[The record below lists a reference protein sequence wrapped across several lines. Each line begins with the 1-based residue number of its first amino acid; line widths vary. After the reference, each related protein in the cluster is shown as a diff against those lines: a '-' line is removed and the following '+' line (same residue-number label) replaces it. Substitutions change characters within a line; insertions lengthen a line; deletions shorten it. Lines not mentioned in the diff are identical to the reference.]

1 VRGLRQAVIVM
12 RKELRDSFRDRRALF
27 SIFFSAIFFPIVI
40 TIMMNRVADRAR
52 DADQITIPVFGAA
65 NAPALIDWL
74 RQQDGVTIV
83 DGPADPERAV
93 RDKELDVV
101 VIIPKDFAERFRAS
115 RPAPVRIIS
124 DSSRN
129 VAQPTVNRVR
139 RLLAAY
145 SSQIGSLRLITRGIS
160 PALASPVQLE
170 EIEVSSAQQR
180 AASVL
185 SFIPLMLMIAAFTG
199 GMQIAT
205 DSTAGE
211 RERGSLEPLLVN
223 PVGRGVLVSGKWLAA
238 VCAAMLSVGLTAA
251 LSVGQLY
258 LMPLADLGIRFRL
271 GPTEMLGI
279 LVAILPLCPLTA
291 AIQIY
296 IGTYARSFKE
306 AQSYMGVLIS
316 VMMLPALLSALYP
329 IADRVWMY
337 PVPVVGQYLLL
348 TAFLGGR
355 SAGALPFVLSA
366 LASLV
371 LALVLVRLTTRL
383 FQNERIIF
391 AR

>member
-1 VRGLRQAVIVM
+1 MRRIRQALIVV

-27 SIFFSAIFFPIVI
+27 SIFFGAVFFPIVI
-40 TIMMNRVADRAR
+40 TVMMNRVAERSR
-52 DADQITIPVFGAA
+52 DADRINIPVVGAE
-65 NAPALIDWL
+65 NAPALIDWM
-74 RQQDGVTIV
+74 RQQDGVSIIP
-83 DGPADPERAV
+83 GPDDAERAV
-93 RDKELDVV
+93 RDKTADVV
-101 VIIPKDFAERFRAS
+101 VIIPRTFAERFNAS
-115 RPAPVRIIS
+115 KPAQVRIVS
-124 DSSRN
+124 DSSN
-129 VAQPTVNRVR
+129 TTAQPTVQRVR
-139 RLLAAY
+139 QLVAAY
-145 SSQIGSLRLITRGIS
+145 SAQIGSLRLITRGVS
-160 PALASPVQLE
+160 PIIANPLQVQD
-170 EIEVSSAQQR
+170 IEVSSAQQR

-223 PVGRGVLVSGKWLAA
+223 PVARGVLVSGKWLAA
-238 VCAAMLSVGLTAA
+238 AFAAMVSVGLTTG
-251 LSVGQLY
+251 LSVLQLR
-258 LMPLADLGIRFRL
+258 LMPLQDLGIRFEL
-271 GPTEMLGI
+271 GSNEVLGMLA
-279 LVAILPLCPLTA
+279 AILPLCPLTA
-291 AIQIY
+291 AIQTY
-296 IGTYARSFKE
+296 IGTFARSFKE

-316 VMMLPALLSALYP
+316 VMMLPALLSSLYP

-355 SAGALPFVLSA
+355 GPGLLPFALSAGAAIL
-366 LASLV
+366 LAILLV
-371 LALVLVRLTTRL
+371 LMTTRL

>member
-1 VRGLRQAVIVM
+1 
-12 RKELRDSFRDRRALF
+12 
-27 SIFFSAIFFPIVI
+27 
-40 TIMMNRVADRAR
+40 
-52 DADQITIPVFGAA
+52 
-65 NAPALIDWL
+65 
-74 RQQDGVTIV
+74 
-83 DGPADPERAV
+83 
-93 RDKELDVV
+93 
-101 VIIPKDFAERFRAS
+101 
-115 RPAPVRIIS
+115 
-124 DSSRN
+124 
-129 VAQPTVNRVR
+129 
-139 RLLAAY
+139 
-145 SSQIGSLRLITRGIS
+145 
-160 PALASPVQLE
+160 
-170 EIEVSSAQQR
+170 
-180 AASVL
+180 
-185 SFIPLMLMIAAFTG
+185 
-199 GMQIAT
+199 
-205 DSTAGE
+205 
-211 RERGSLEPLLVN
+211 
-223 PVGRGVLVSGKWLAA
+223 VLVSGKWLAA

-271 GPTEMLGI
+271 GPAEMLGI
-279 LVAILPLCPLTA
+279 LAAILPLCPLTA